1 MREDPAEMKQ
11 EWGQIESYIQDNID
25 HKRVYIKSGLLEPVH
40 LMQKEREILVN
51 GMKETMEKSINEI
64 ESAMLT
70 YYERTKH
77 PSAALAEQKKNIQE
91 LAKSFLV

>member
-1 MREDPAEMKQ
+1 MREDEKEMKQ
-11 EWGQIESYIQDNID
+11 EWAQIEKYIQDNIN

-40 LMQKEREILVN
+40 LLQKEREILIN
-51 GMKETMEKSINEI
+51 GMKETMEKSITEI

-77 PSAALAEQKKNIQE
+77 PSAALVEQKKNIQE
-91 LAKSFLV
+91 LAD